1 VLEESSNWHSASI
14 AEFHFR
20 EYRIQWEIQSSE
32 IRRFAGFRSDL
43 FGIFAV
49 DIGSNVCGRLATML
63 FWPVCVRQHL
73 SGSASNANYVIST
86 AGSIGYNVNKWL
98 DAHLHIRLNVPV
110 LSKFDVRP
118 AVPAWFTNA
127 DRRSRQS
134 AGKTTVQPWFSD
146 VFDLERRDA

>member
-1 VLEESSNWHSASI
+1 M
-14 AEFHFR
+14 
-20 EYRIQWEIQSSE
+20 
-32 IRRFAGFRSDL
+32 FADGWQPCCSDL
-43 FGIFAV
+43 CVYGNNTF
-49 DIGSNVCGRLATML
+49 
-63 FWPVCVRQHL
+63 PEVRQMQITSFQQL
-73 SGSASNANYVIST
+73 SLD
-86 AGSIGYNVNKWL
+86 YNVNTWL
-98 DAHLHIRLNVPV
+98 DAHLHIRLNMPV